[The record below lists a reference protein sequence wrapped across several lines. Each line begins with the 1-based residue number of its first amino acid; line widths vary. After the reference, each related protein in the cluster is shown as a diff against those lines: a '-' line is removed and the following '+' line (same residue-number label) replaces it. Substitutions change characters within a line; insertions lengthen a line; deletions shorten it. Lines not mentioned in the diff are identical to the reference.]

1 MKMSPFLINILYI
14 FTELMMSERKDVV
27 IIGAGPAGIQ
37 AAIHSV
43 RKKCAVLL
51 LGRIER
57 SALFSAH
64 VENYACVEG
73 VKSGEEMLTAG
84 MDQVKRFGADVMED
98 DVLKVHQDEEGFSL
112 ELESGVTVST
122 RTLIFANGTARK
134 KLKVPGEKEFFGRG
148 VSYCVDCD
156 ANFYRNAI
164 VAVVGNASAAIDGAL
179 TLTGYASKVYLV
191 NQELLASKEL
201 IEKLKDSTVEN
212 ISGTWVKEI
221 AGDDDVKTL
230 ILENGET
237 IDLDGV
243 FIELG
248 AKGAMELA
256 LEIGVQLD
264 LDTMSHI
271 DTNKKTETNVPGVYA
286 AGDIT
291 GHPYQMAK
299 AVGEGCVSGMEAA
312 VFARKQQRS
321 E

>member
-1 MKMSPFLINILYI
+1 MSD
-14 FTELMMSERKDVV
+14 RKDVV

-37 AAIHSV
+37 AAIHAV
-43 RKKCAVLL
+43 RKKCDVLL

-57 SALFSAH
+57 SALYSAH

-73 VKSGEEMLTAG
+73 VKSGQELLEAG
-84 MDQVKRFGADVMED
+84 ISQVQRFGGALMED
-98 DVLKVHQDEEGFSL
+98 DVLKVHQNERGFSL
-112 ELESGVTVST
+112 DLEGGSTVAT
-122 RTLIFANGTARK
+122 RTIIFANGTARK

-156 ANFYRNAI
+156 ANFYRNTT

-191 NQELLASKEL
+191 SRELGASPDL
-201 IEKLKDSTVEN
+201 VNKLEESSVE
-212 ISGTWVKEI
+212 SVTGTWVEEI
-221 AGDDDVKTL
+221 QGEDAVQTL
-230 ILENGET
+230 LLEDGKQLT
-237 IDLDGV
+237 LDGV

-256 LEIGVQLD
+256 LELGIQLD

-271 DTNKKTETNVPGVYA
+271 EINKKTKTNVAGVYA

-299 AVGEGCVSGMEAA
+299 AVGEGCIAGMEAA
-312 VFARKQQRS
+312 NFAKKQKRK
-321 E
+321 EA

>member
-1 MKMSPFLINILYI
+1 MSAK
-14 FTELMMSERKDVV
+14 KDVV

-37 AAIHSV
+37 AAIHAV
-43 RKKCAVLL
+43 RKRCDVLL

-57 SALFSAH
+57 SALFAAH

-73 VKSGEEMLTAG
+73 VKSGEELLTAG
-84 MDQVKRFGADVMED
+84 IKQVKQFGAELMDD
-98 DVLKVHQDEEGFSL
+98 DVLKVQQL
-112 ELESGVTVST
+112 EDGIRLDLESGVVVET
-122 RTLIFANGTARK
+122 RSLIFANGTSRK

-156 ANFYRNAI
+156 ANFFRNTT

-179 TLTGYASKVYLV
+179 TLTGYASKVYLI
-191 NQELLASKEL
+191 NQELVASEEL
-201 IEKLKDSTVEN
+201 QEKLKQSTVET
-212 ISGTWVKEI
+212 ISSTWVSEI
-221 AGDDDVKTL
+221 KGEGDVKSL
-230 ILENGET
+230 VLENGDE
-237 IDLDGV
+237 IELDGV

-256 LEIGVQLD
+256 LELGITLD
-264 LDTMSHI
+264 METMSHI
-271 DTNKKTETNVPGVYA
+271 ETNKKAETNIPGVYA

-299 AVGEGCVSGMEAA
+299 AVGEGCIAGMESANYA
-312 VFARKQQRS
+312 KKMKRN

>member
-1 MKMSPFLINILYI
+1 MNDLDN
-14 FTELMMSERKDVV
+14 RKDVV

-37 AAIHSV
+37 AAIHSS
-43 RKKCAVLL
+43 RKRCTVLL

-57 SALFSAH
+57 SALFPAH

-73 VKSGEEMLTAG
+73 VKSGEELLLSG
-84 MDQVKRFGADVMED
+84 RKQVKRFGAELMED
-98 DVLKVHQDEEGFSL
+98 DVLKIHQDSLGFRV
-112 ELESGVTVST
+112 ELESGTTVPT
-122 RTLIFANGTARK
+122 RALVFATGTSRK

-156 ANFYRNAI
+156 ANFYRNAV

-191 NQELLASKEL
+191 NRELLASSEL
-201 IEKLKDSTVEN
+201 IEKLNNSSVEN
-212 ISGTWVKEI
+212 VTDTWVREI
-221 AGDDDVKTL
+221 AGEGDVKSL
-230 ILENGET
+230 ILENGDE
-237 IDLDGV
+237 IDVDGV

-264 LDTMSHI
+264 MDTMSHI
-271 DTNKKTETNVPGVYA
+271 DTNKKMETNVTGVYA
-286 AGDIT
+286 AGDIA

-299 AVGEGCVSGMEAA
+299 AVGEGCVAGMEAA
-312 VFARKQQRS
+312 TFARKRKRK
-321 E
+321 EEI

>member
-1 MKMSPFLINILYI
+1 
-14 FTELMMSERKDVV
+14 MSEMRDVV

-37 AAIHSV
+37 AAIHAV
-43 RKKCAVLL
+43 RKKCDVVM

-57 SALFSAH
+57 SALYSAH

-73 VKSGEEMLTAG
+73 VKTGEELLEAG
-84 MDQVKRFGADVMED
+84 IAQVKRFGAAVMED
-98 DVLKVHQDEEGFSL
+98 DVLKIHQGESGFTL
-112 ELESGVTVST
+112 ELESGVTINA
-122 RTLIFANGTARK
+122 RTIIFANGTSRK

-156 ANFYRNAI
+156 ANFYRNAT

-191 NQELLASKEL
+191 NQELAASQEL
-201 IEKLKDSTVEN
+201 VDKLQASPVECVN
-212 ISGTWVKEI
+212 NTWVSEI
-221 AGDDDVKTL
+221 QGEEAVQTL
-230 ILENGET
+230 ILENG
-237 IDLDGV
+237 DKLSLDGV
-243 FIELG
+243 FVELG

-264 LDTMSHI
+264 MDTMSHI
-271 DTNKKTETNVPGVYA
+271 ETNKKMETNVAGVYA

-299 AVGEGCVSGMEAA
+299 AVGEGCIAGMEAA
-312 VFARKQQRS
+312 NYARKQKGNQ
-321 E
+321 